1 MRRAAVLVSAG
12 LPRCWRR
19 AASAQNDR
27 PRNLILFVPDGLR
40 GRIVTPQTAPTMA
53 EVRDKGVNFKN
64 SHSLFPTFTTANAS
78 AMATGHH
85 LGDTGDF
92 SNTIY
97 TGYPVEAAGGTVTP
111 FLESDPVLRDVDE
124 HFGGDYL
131 NEETVLKMARAKGY
145 STAAMGKLG
154 PTLIFDHTD
163 KIGADGL
170 HSIVIDDATGSK
182 NGVPLS
188 QEMQAALTK
197 AGLPLVTPSRG
208 ESAKAGDAKTPGTL
222 VPNTAQQAY
231 FADVATKVVLPM
243 FKARNKPFVL
253 VFWSR
258 DPDGSQH
265 NNGDSLNT
273 VTPGINGPT
282 SIAGIHNADDNLA
295 QLRKALDDLG
305 LAASTNIIISSDH
318 GFSTISKESKS
329 SPAAKASY
337 DDTPKDFLPMGF
349 LAIDLAKALDLP
361 LFDPNDKNARVADNA
376 HPKAGNGLLG
386 NDPDKPDLVVANN
399 GGSDLIYLPNK
410 DKKLAAR
417 TIKAL
422 LEQDYVSG
430 LFVDDKLGRFP
441 GTLEMSQLGLKGK
454 AVTPTPSIVV
464 NFRSYTTG
472 CDEPTNCSVEVA
484 DTVLRQGQGMHGSFG
499 RGDTMNFTAAIGPDF
514 KAGYVDPLP
523 VSNADVGMTIAQL
536 MGLHTAAAGG
546 LIGRVMSEALPNGI
560 IPKAADGND
569 HLQAGSQRTADD
581 REVPARAVAT
591 LFRCGGISGANGRPR
606 SRRRQ
611 TKNGGEITPP
621 SQLCRF
627 PGDGYIPMSNT
638 FGRCASGN
646 AAAPTM
652 VATILIRVR
661 LLRCLPRI
669 WLAIHS
675 SISVSTSTARSAPS
689 FRSRCPATAQRCA
702 AAPASRT
709 RRPRDA
715 RLPWPTGRRNVRRRC
730 ARRRHR

>member
-1 MRRAAVLVSAG
+1 M
-12 LPRCWRR
+12 
-19 AASAQNDR
+19 
-27 PRNLILFVPDGLR
+27 
-40 GRIVTPQTAPTMA
+40 
-53 EVRDKGVNFKN
+53 
-64 SHSLFPTFTTANAS
+64 
-78 AMATGHH
+78 
-85 LGDTGDF
+85 
-92 SNTIY
+92 
-97 TGYPVEAAGGTVTP
+97 
-111 FLESDPVLRDVDE
+111 
-124 HFGGDYL
+124 
-131 NEETVLKMARAKGY
+131 
-145 STAAMGKLG
+145 
-154 PTLIFDHTD
+154 
-163 KIGADGL
+163 
-170 HSIVIDDATGSK
+170 
-182 NGVPLS
+182 
-188 QEMQAALTK
+188 
-197 AGLPLVTPSRG
+197 
-208 ESAKAGDAKTPGTL
+208 
-222 VPNTAQQAY
+222 PNTVQQAY

-265 NNGDSLNT
+265 NQGDSLNT

-282 SIAGIHNADDNLA
+282 SMAGIRNADDNLA

-305 LAASTNIIISSDH
+305 LAASTNIIITSDH

-329 SPAAKASY
+329 SPAAKANY

-386 NDPDKPDLVVANN
+386 KDPDKPDLVVATN

-499 RGDTMNFTAAIGPDF
+499 RGDTLNFTAAIGPDF

-536 MGLHTAAAGG
+536 MGLRTAAAGG
-546 LIGRVMSEALPNGI
+546 LTGRVMSEALPNGI
-560 IPKAADGND
+560 IPKAADGNH
-569 HLQAGSQRTADD
+569 HLQARGQRTAD
-581 REVPARAVAT
+581 RRQVPARAVAT
-591 LFRCGGISGANGRPR
+591 LFRCGGISGTDGRPR
-606 SRRRQ
+606 CGRRQ
-611 TKNGGEITPP
+611 TKNGGEVTPP
-621 SQLCRF
+621 SSLADSELNLHPDVEHIRQVRQRQRRRAHNGGDQPHQGAVAAVPAAHLAGDPFQHFGIDTDR
-627 PGDGYIPMSNT
+627 PG
-638 FGRCASGN
+638 
-646 AAAPTM
+646 
-652 VATILIRVR
+652 
-661 LLRCLPRI
+661 
-669 WLAIHS
+669 
-675 SISVSTSTARSAPS
+675 
-689 FRSRCPATAQRCA
+689 
-702 AAPASRT
+702 
-709 RRPRDA
+709 RRPAFDR
-715 RLPWPTGRRNVRRRC
+715 GVRRQC
-730 ARRRHR
+730 NGARRHRQAGRGGGMVHDRLGQQVVETPVVAALGGRIVDLKQSFGFGPADRLMLDRGRGQDARAPGGVGGVQRAGKVNTALGGGPLAGDHAIAHHGQRLRGGVPAGNLRGLDGADQFGNVSSSGRHWYSSRFLLLVQHFHAGVNEWLTIRNLRSDIFKWLLIGRCDVRHGSCASQHGSAGGGARKRQDRGNYVSETVAVFPLRGPGSKELARKLSSLRRILSFC